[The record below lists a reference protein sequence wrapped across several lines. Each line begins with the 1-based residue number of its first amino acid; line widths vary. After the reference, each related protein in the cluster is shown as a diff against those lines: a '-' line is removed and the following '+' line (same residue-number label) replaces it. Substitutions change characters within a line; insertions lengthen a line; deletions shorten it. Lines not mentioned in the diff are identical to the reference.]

1 MMCWEITHLMVFINR
16 KISIELNNIL
26 SQEGIFQGENRC
38 KVISSCES
46 FMQKVFEFSQRCP
59 DGWARIHSRA
69 CYNDFRKYKI
79 KYTEVFEILERHGIM
94 FPRKIG
100 YLDMKTGERI
110 ISRFRLTD
118 FGVNLLFDP
127 NKEYIRKQN
136 NDPKEDKRIRNRK
149 SKRNSRI
156 KELEDQVISKTLR
169 NILDLRIDES
179 AFDNY
184 WKNNKQYFSPK
195 QIYTIE
201 LYKDLIKNGQFKKL
215 RRCIKDARI
224 HHPWVCMPS
233 LLRPFFLLR
242 GKKYLRTI
250 DIRSCHP
257 TFWAKYICEISR
269 IPEYLS
275 LNEDIKDLLKTKYKE
290 YNNILTNNSIYT
302 NSIYHSLIYNS
313 SIPPSPVSQH
323 YVSQNVTLLIE
334 EYIKWTEFWTNPDVD
349 PKQQIIKDL
358 GGTYSRDEIKELIN
372 ASINSKKNAVFNWI
386 QNHYPALFAIWN
398 KIELKKT
405 GNNISRFYE
414 TKLMLD
420 PELIRL
426 AESMGLD
433 VLTEHDGHGIFSD
446 ENDSELDGKVGKL
459 RDWVQEKSVALF
471 GLKVQIKID
480 KPEDPPVGR
489 VAIEERNRI
498 KRHTPSESKAKNRRK
513 PIQNKIR
520 PRNEAPF

>member
-1 MMCWEITHLMVFINR
+1 MCWEQTRLMVFVNR
-16 KISIELNNIL
+16 KISISLNNIL
-26 SQEGIFQGENRC
+26 AQDPLFQGENRS
-38 KVISSCES
+38 KVISSCEY

-59 DGWARIHSRA
+59 DGWARIHSKA
-69 CYNDFRKYKI
+69 CDKEFRKYKI
-79 KYTEVFEILERHGIM
+79 KYTAVFEILERHGIM

-100 YLDMKTGERI
+100 YRDMKTGERI

-149 SKRNSRI
+149 SKRKSRI
-156 KELEDQVISKTLR
+156 KGLEDQVISTTLR
-169 NILDLRIDES
+169 NILDLRIDEL

-184 WKNNKQYFSPK
+184 WKDNRQYFSPE

-201 LYKDLIKNGQFKKL
+201 FYKDSIKNGQFKKL

-257 TFWAKYICEISR
+257 TFWAKYIYEISR

-302 NSIYHSLIYNS
+302 NSIYHSLIYKS

-323 YVSQNVTLLIE
+323 YVSQNVTLLIK
-334 EYIKWTEFWTNPDVD
+334 EYIKWTEFWTNPDID

-386 QNHYPALFAIWN
+386 AKNYPALFEIWN
-398 KIELKKT
+398 KTDLKKT

-420 PELIRL
+420 PELIL
-426 AESMGLD
+426 LVESMGLE
-433 VLTEHDGHGIFSD
+433 VLTEHDGLGLFRD
-446 ENDSELDGKVGKL
+446 EGDPDLDTKIENL
-459 RDWVQEKSVALF
+459 RDWIQEKSVALF
-471 GLKVQIKID
+471 GMRLQVKIS
-480 KPEDPPVGR
+480 KPKDPPVGR
-489 VAIEERNRI
+489 VAIEARNRLN
-498 KRHTPSESKAKNRRK
+498 KHATSKSEAKTRRK
-513 PIQNKIR
+513 PIQNKIQL
-520 PRNEAPF
+520 RNSAPF